1 MNLSVENKTYHL
13 DLEVTKDEIHEVIDE
28 MDKIYMKFPPEV
40 LPALNA
46 FKNSLALMLV
56 NN

>member
-28 MDKIYMKFPPEV
+28 MDKIYMKFPPDV